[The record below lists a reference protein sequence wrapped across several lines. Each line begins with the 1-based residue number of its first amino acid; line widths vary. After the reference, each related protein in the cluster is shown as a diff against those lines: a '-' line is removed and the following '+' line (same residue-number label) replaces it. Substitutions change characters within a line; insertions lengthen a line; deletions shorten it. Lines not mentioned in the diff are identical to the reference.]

1 MKLKI
6 TKGNFKKFGV
16 TFDGAKTTFTFEVTT
31 NGKVALALYSLA
43 DDTKTVIDLDS
54 GFRFGRVYSVCVSG
68 INPLDY
74 SYMIV
79 EDGISHLDPYAT
91 RVIGRDKWND
101 LSRKKQNFKVRSGMW
116 KFDDFKDESPEIPS
130 QNLILY
136 RMHMRGFTMDHSL
149 SEAKRGNYEGVI
161 QRLSYLKDFGFN
173 ALEFQPLYDF
183 EEVITSKK
191 PYVDKRG
198 KNRIKITPAD
208 KVNYWGYGKASYF
221 APKASYFGGADCVKN
236 MRKMI
241 HAIHKKGM
249 KIIMEMSFSEDESE
263 DMMLDCLKFWVSKY
277 HIDGF
282 RIVGL
287 ATPIERVVND
297 PILSDTYF
305 FYDSFP
311 EKLLTDDK
319 SLSRRLFVDDTRFMY
334 PLRKLINHKDGSI
347 VEFTNMMRRQNE
359 RYGFVN
365 FCASSNSGYTLL
377 DSFSYKEKHN
387 EANGE
392 ENRDGNNFNFSDNY
406 GNEGETNSRL
416 VWNVR
421 LKNCRTSMAATIL
434 AQSIPMIQSGDEVLN
449 SQKGN
454 NNPYCQDNEIG
465 WVNFNNKKRTRDF
478 KAYVK
483 KLFEFRQ
490 NHPVLWTLKPKEMS
504 DPMHKGLPDLS
515 YHGREPWTVWLS
527 EDRKAVGILYSG
539 LYGNHSKEDDVMLLF
554 NFYLEEERFAL
565 PSLINQ
571 RKWYFVANTSDEVWP
586 DAEKR
591 LEADDFITVPG
602 SSLTILVGKT
612 EK

>member
-1 MKLKI
+1 
-6 TKGNFKKFGV
+6 
-16 TFDGAKTTFTFEVTT
+16 
-31 NGKVALALYSLA
+31 
-43 DDTKTVIDLDS
+43 
-54 GFRFGRVYSVCVSG
+54 
-68 INPLDY
+68 
-74 SYMIV
+74 
-79 EDGISHLDPYAT
+79 
-91 RVIGRDKWND
+91 
-101 LSRKKQNFKVRSGMW
+101 
-116 KFDDFKDESPEIPS
+116 
-130 QNLILY
+130 
-136 RMHMRGFTMDHSL
+136 
-149 SEAKRGNYEGVI
+149 
-161 QRLSYLKDFGFN
+161 
-173 ALEFQPLYDF
+173 
-183 EEVITSKK
+183 
-191 PYVDKRG
+191 
-198 KNRIKITPAD
+198 
-208 KVNYWGYGKASYF
+208 
-221 APKASYFGGADCVKN
+221 
-236 MRKMI
+236 
-241 HAIHKKGM
+241 
-249 KIIMEMSFSEDESE
+249 
-263 DMMLDCLKFWVSKY
+263 
-277 HIDGF
+277 
-282 RIVGL
+282 
-287 ATPIERVVND
+287 
-297 PILSDTYF
+297 
-305 FYDSFP
+305 
-311 EKLLTDDK
+311 
-319 SLSRRLFVDDTRFMY
+319 
-334 PLRKLINHKDGSI
+334 
-347 VEFTNMMRRQNE
+347 MMRRQNE

-421 LKNCRTSMAATIL
+421 LKNCRTSMAAAIL

-465 WVNFNNKKRTRDF
+465 WVNFNNKKRTREF

-490 NHPVLWTLKPKEMS
+490 KHPVLWTLKPKEMS

-571 RKWYFVANTSDEVWP
+571 RKWYFAANTSDEVWP
-586 DAEKR
+586 DVEQR

>member
-1 MKLKI
+1 
-6 TKGNFKKFGV
+6 
-16 TFDGAKTTFTFEVTT
+16 
-31 NGKVALALYSLA
+31 
-43 DDTKTVIDLDS
+43 
-54 GFRFGRVYSVCVSG
+54 
-68 INPLDY
+68 
-74 SYMIV
+74 
-79 EDGISHLDPYAT
+79 
-91 RVIGRDKWND
+91 
-101 LSRKKQNFKVRSGMW
+101 
-116 KFDDFKDESPEIPS
+116 
-130 QNLILY
+130 
-136 RMHMRGFTMDHSL
+136 
-149 SEAKRGNYEGVI
+149 
-161 QRLSYLKDFGFN
+161 
-173 ALEFQPLYDF
+173 
-183 EEVITSKK
+183 
-191 PYVDKRG
+191 
-198 KNRIKITPAD
+198 
-208 KVNYWGYGKASYF
+208 
-221 APKASYFGGADCVKN
+221 
-236 MRKMI
+236 MI

-249 KIIMEMSFSEDESE
+249 KIIMEMSFSEGESE
-263 DMMLDCLKFWVSKY
+263 DMMLDCLKFWVNNY

-282 RIVGL
+282 HIVGL
-287 ATPIERVVND
+287 AAPIERIVND
-297 PILSDTYF
+297 PYLSDVYF
-305 FYDSFP
+305 FYDNFP
-311 EKLLTDDK
+311 ENLLREDK

-421 LKNCRTSMAATIL
+421 LKNCRTSMAAAIL

-465 WVNFNNKKRTRDF
+465 WVNFNNKKRTREF

-490 NHPVLWTLKPKEMS
+490 KHPVLWTLKPKEMS

-571 RKWYFVANTSDEVWP
+571 RKWYFAANTSDEVWP
-586 DAEKR
+586 DVEQR